1 MTAELVRRSAVS
13 LLKKR
18 GLAGFASSVRLDDA
32 LALLEEEEGI
42 RLTHGSVYGRIWNDQ
57 RHFQLDVVATT
68 IADYRAPEIA
78 EAIRT
83 AVDRDTEGDIGLQ
96 RTAAAAFLAASE
108 TARVSRQWNLWLGAR
123 RAVVSTPE
131 NDDDEQ
137 LADALEVAREQV
149 ISSVADALDDV
160 LASPFQLDVSEAQRL
175 ERAGTFVTLLI
186 GVSLDHGSTVES
198 VAKLLPG
205 LLADPDD

>member
-1 MTAELVRRSAVS
+1 MS

-18 GLAGFASSVRLDDA
+18 GLSGFAGSVRLDDA

-42 RLTHGSVYGRIWNDQ
+42 RLTHGSVYGRIWTDQ
-57 RHFQLDVVATT
+57 RHFQLDVVATA
-68 IADYRAPEIA
+68 IADYHAPEIA

-83 AVDRDTEGDIGLQ
+83 SIDAEADGDMGLQ
-96 RTAAAAFLAASE
+96 RMAAAAFLAASE
-108 TARVSRQWNLWLGAR
+108 AARISRPWNLWLGAR

-131 NDDDEQ
+131 NDDDEM
-137 LADALEVAREQV
+137 LADALEVARRQV
-149 ISSVADALDDV
+149 IDAVAGALDEV
-160 LASPFQLDVSEAQRL
+160 LAERFDLDVSDEQRL

-205 LLADPDD
+205 LLASPGPPS